1 MSFSELRFKEKTEN
15 VLKPP
20 YGRSFVFVHSK
31 LEMEK
36 MFQFLTDK
44 GIEYQTEAMPGST
57 LIRYNNK
64 NW

>member
-1 MSFSELRFKEKTEN
+1 MAFSELRFKEKTEN
-15 VLKPP
+15 ILKPP

-31 LEMEK
+31 AEENK
-36 MFQFLTDK
+36 MFAFLRDK
-44 GIEYQTEAMPGST
+44 GIEFYTEASQRST